1 MIVSKCFRYVIALV
15 FTFNTVAFAQSPDVL
30 GMSETKQPQ
39 QVSEYIFRSSPKESL
54 ISVQLLGAV
63 NKPGIY
69 YVPPSTDLL
78 KLITLAG
85 GSNNGGD
92 MSEITVRKLE
102 PKSWAEIKSKAVSEY
117 QGAYEVDAE
126 KVIKYGGAK
135 QLKLAQDD
143 FIYVPQ
149 KSYMV
154 SGDATRTITVVSLVL
169 GIALTALLINKNSGH
184 NGVHFQ

>member
-1 MIVSKCFRYVIALV
+1 MFVSKCSRYVIALV
-15 FTFNTVAFAQSPDVL
+15 FTLNSVAFAQSPDSL
-30 GMSETKQPQ
+30 GVSDIKQPQ
-39 QVSEYIFRSSPKESL
+39 QASEYIFRSSPKESL

-63 NKPGIY
+63 TRPGIY

-85 GSNNGGD
+85 GAGSTGD

-143 FIYVPQ
+143 FIYVPS

-154 SGDATRTITVVSLVL
+154 SSDATRTITVVSLVL
-169 GIALTALLINKNSGH
+169 GIALTALLIDKNSGH
-184 NGVHFQ
+184 NGAH